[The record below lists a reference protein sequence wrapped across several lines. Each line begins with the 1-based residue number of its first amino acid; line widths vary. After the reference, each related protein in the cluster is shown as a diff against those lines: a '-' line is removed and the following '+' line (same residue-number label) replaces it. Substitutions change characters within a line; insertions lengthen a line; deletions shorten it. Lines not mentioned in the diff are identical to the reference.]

1 MKILQSFSKETL
13 FAIMFGLF
21 TARFVSQKKA
31 IAPPSVSPPRLVDV
45 QDVLTPTEL
54 SDLTT
59 VFQDDKPEG
68 KFLLGRHGSTHF
80 IYERNNNKNK
90 GMVIL
95 GHGLGAS
102 LKNFKPFADI
112 LLKNGFSVL
121 RYDIFGHGYSKYN
134 GEDMWIK
141 YTPDMFVDQLED
153 LVDFV
158 CEQEKDDVVA
168 FIGHSNGGVNGISAN
183 SRWTTEGSQRK
194 AFPKLILVSPSIY
207 AKKPILAQISDSIPQ
222 VMISLM
228 KTIPPM
234 KALIGDN
241 YLELMKEVFGK
252 DSENNEY
259 NFPEAFQANMDNNL
273 RLFGRVEG
281 VKEHPFRAAA
291 ILGVSS
297 YNIPGALLPLH
308 QENFKKLLQMDGDNK
323 TKNLFVWGDLDI
335 SVPYKLNIDKI
346 QTLAEEN
353 DNLSLKVLQ
362 NLSHEIFM
370 EDASAVATAVLP
382 FLESE

>member
-1 MKILQSFSKETL
+1 
-13 FAIMFGLF
+13 MFGLF
-21 TARFVSQKKA
+21 TARFVRQKKA

-45 QDVLTPTEL
+45 QDVLTTTEL

-207 AKKPILAQISDSIPQ
+207 AKKPILAQISDSIPR

-382 FLESE
+382 FLESD